1 MSTTNPAAI
10 RQHSLVDLERQREE
24 IDWML
29 NAIAGAIV
37 TNRLPPNDAFAW
49 ARIAAHEAARLGAA
63 SFGASVESAAA

>member
-10 RQHSLVDLERQREE
+10 RQHSLVDVERQREE

-37 TNRLPPNDAFAW
+37 TSRLPPNDAFAW

-63 SFGASVESAAA
+63 SFGASVEAAAA